1 VRWGGL
7 GLVLAIVVGVLWPM
21 LFGELVYDDLW
32 LVARNPALQN
42 VARLPEALGAA
53 YWDLADP
60 ANAARIGYWRPLTS
74 IALFVGHALGG
85 GSPVGFHAL
94 SLALHLVA
102 TALAFLLAERL
113 TASTRIALFV
123 ALLFG
128 LHPVQVEA
136 VAWISAVNDPLCGAL
151 CLGALLAHLAWREGG
166 SRGWPI
172 LAPTLFALALLAKES
187 AVAWIP
193 LALAIDVARTVE
205 SPAQRFKPLARAFGP
220 ALGVLAAYWLARV
233 AVFGDLGG
241 GFDRVTSYLNVPF
254 AREITLRIELLGGA
268 LGLLAWPAHLNLFR
282 EVRPLIDAADKQLWL
297 AVFAIVIW
305 IGLTFWAWKRERRT
319 LLGALLI
326 MPAAIAPACLR
337 IQSIGRF
344 PLSERFLYLSAFG
357 LALLVAT
364 LIVRALPRVPAA
376 VALCALAIACGV
388 KSHARTAFWHDEE
401 TLFRESALA
410 TPRSMYVQWGLGRAL
425 LDKFQRTQDL
435 RTLADANKAFEAAQ
449 DLALIKP
456 PDLSVLQTMP
466 DILQANLGHA
476 WYNALCALHAP
487 GECSLDEAALLF
499 NGIIKKFAASEEAYC
514 GLGFVL
520 RCQGKFDEADAAFAR
535 ALELNP
541 KHHESWFNKGMLAL
555 DRAHAA
561 LGRGDAAEA
570 RTFWSEAVANFDS
583 SLELAPDD
591 VGALMRLATAAVE
604 IDALDRARSALS
616 RALALAPDDPD
627 VLMQLGVLAARE
639 KRFDNALEWF
649 ERALKVDG
657 SRGDAHLLRA
667 KALLQLGQDSQ
678 AMLAFQDAIRWAPDD
693 FESFYD
699 FAVFLL
705 QRNQGQDALPFLER
719 ALALQPNGPYAGELR
734 KQIDALKPS
743 VDASK

>member
-1 VRWGGL
+1 L
-7 GLVLAIVVGVLWPM
+7 ALVLAVVAVVLWPM

-32 LVARNPALQN
+32 LVARNPALQS
-42 VARLPEALGAA
+42 VSRLPETLGAA

-60 ANAARIGYWRPLTS
+60 ASAARIGYWRPLTS
-74 IALFVGHALGG
+74 LALFAGHALGG
-85 GSPVGFHAL
+85 GSPVGFHAM
-94 SLALHLVA
+94 SLALHLLA
-102 TALAFLLAERL
+102 TTLAFLLAERL
-113 TASTRIALFV
+113 TSNTWIALGA

-151 CLGALLAHLAWREGG
+151 CLGALLAHLAWRDGG
-166 SRGWPI
+166 SRSWPI
-172 LAPTLFALALLAKES
+172 LAPTLFAIALLAKES

-193 LALAIDVARTVE
+193 LALAIDVARKVE
-205 SPAQRFKPLARAFGP
+205 PPATRFAPLGRAFGP

-233 AVFGDLGG
+233 AVFGDLAG
-241 GFDRVTSYLNVPF
+241 GFDRITAYLNVPF
-254 AREITLRIELLGGA
+254 ARELTQRVELLGGA

-282 EVRPLIDAADKQLWL
+282 EVRPEIDAGDAQLWL
-297 AVFAIVIW
+297 AVLAIAIW
-305 IGLTFWAWKRERRT
+305 LTATLWAWKSARRT

-326 MPAAIAPACLR
+326 MPAAIAPACIR
-337 IQSIGRF
+337 IESIGRF

-357 LALLVAT
+357 AALFAAT
-364 LIVRALPRVPAA
+364 LIVRALPRWPAA
-376 VALCALAIACGV
+376 LALVTLAVACGAQ
-388 KSHARTAFWHDEE
+388 SHARTAFWHDEE
-401 TLFRESALA
+401 TLFRESARA
-410 TPRSMYVQWGLGRAL
+410 SPRSMYVQWGLGRVL
-425 LDKFQRTQDL
+425 LERFQHTQDL
-435 RTLADANKAFEAAQ
+435 RTLADANTAFEAAQ
-449 DLALIKP
+449 DLVLLKP
-456 PDLSVLQTMP
+456 PDPSVLVTMP
-466 DILQANLGHA
+466 DVLQANLGHA
-476 WYNALCALHAP
+476 WCNALCALHAP
-487 GECSLDEAALLF
+487 NECSLDEAALLF
-499 NGIIKKFAASEEAYC
+499 NAIIQKFGDSEEAHC

-520 RCQGKFDEADAAFAR
+520 RCEGKFDEADAAFAR

-561 LGRGDAAEA
+561 LAQGDAEQA
-570 RTFWSEAVANFDS
+570 RKYWADAVANFDK

-591 VGALMRLATAAVE
+591 VGALMRLGTAAMEV
-604 IDALDRARSALS
+604 DAFDRARTALS
-616 RALALAPDDPD
+616 RALALAPRDVD
-627 VLMQLGVLAARE
+627 VLVQLGVLAARE

-649 ERALKVDG
+649 ERALKIDG

-678 AMLAFQDAIRWAPDD
+678 AMLAFQDAIRWSPDD

-705 QRNQGQDALPFLER
+705 QRNQAKDALPFLER
-719 ALALQPNGPYAGELR
+719 ALALQPNGPYAAELR
-734 KQIDALKPS
+734 KQIDAIKPS